1 MLAQKTISLIII
13 IVIGIAV
20 NLTIIKLLLSKLYKN
35 VDDNTFNK
43 SSFFFFFASLFI
55 SSSIVFSKSLYA
67 ANEAIDTIL
76 KLRLP
81 NTFFEIVKV
90 NAVYFGLNILWLL
103 VLYLISIPLTSI
115 VMSNRIQKT
124 EMDNNNYSFFLLK
137 GLILLGL
144 IIISLSLQES
154 ILKVFMPSISTPI
167 FH

>member
-13 IVIGIAV
+13 IVIGIAI

-43 SSFFFFFASLFI
+43 SSFIIEFTSLFI
-55 SSSIVFSKSLYA
+55 ASSIVFSKSIYA

-76 KLRLP
+76 KLRL
-81 NTFFEIVKV
+81 NNAFFETIKV
-90 NAVYFGLNILWLL
+90 SAVYFGLNILWLL
-103 VLYLISIPLTSI
+103 FLYFISIPLSSI
-115 VMSNRIQKT
+115 VIGNRTQKT
-124 EMDNNNYSFFLLK
+124 EMDNNNHSFFIVK

-144 IIISLSLQES
+144 VIISLSLQES
-154 ILKVFMPSISTPI
+154 ICRIFIPSISTPI

>member
-13 IVIGIAV
+13 IVIGIAI

-35 VDDNTFNK
+35 VDDNTLNK
-43 SSFFFFFASLFI
+43 SSFLIEFAALFI
-55 SSSIVFSKSLYA
+55 SSSIVFSKSMYA

-76 KLRLP
+76 KLRLS

-103 VLYLISIPLTSI
+103 VLYFLSIPLTSI
-115 VMSNRIQKT
+115 VMTNRTQKT

-144 IIISLSLQES
+144 VMISLSLQEN